1 MTGAGTDRLDRGT
14 LLALVAMSLG
24 VFLIANDFTA
34 LSVALPVIERDFD
47 TGVDTVQWVINGYAL
62 SFGVLIVTGGRLADM
77 FGRRR
82 LFFIGA
88 AIFAGFSLMAAV
100 APSIGALLAARALM
114 GVGGAI
120 MWPAVLG
127 MTFAALPERKAG
139 LAGGLIL
146 GVAGL
151 GNATGPLLGGVLT
164 DQASWRWVF
173 LVNVPVALVAVL
185 VTWRYIHQPAE
196 RDPRDRVDY
205 AGVVT
210 LTASLVA
217 LLLAL
222 DLATE
227 RGFDD
232 PQIWAL
238 LAGSVVAMGAFAIAE
253 RRAGRNALVPRD
265 VMGSR
270 EFSSA
275 CVAVLCT
282 SVTFF
287 AALLYIPQ
295 FVQKLLG
302 YTPLEAGAA
311 LLPLMGTFALVSFIS
326 GSLYARVGAKPILTV
341 GSAGMCAG
349 VLLLSFVQ
357 EDSGYLALLPGM
369 IVLGVGAGFFLST
382 VTTAAV
388 TVLDPSRSSLAGAI
402 LYMFQVAGGSIGLG
416 LTTTVFASASQR
428 QLAEDV
434 RAVGAGISD
443 AEVRDVQGVLSG
455 TDPAAQVLAEFPGR
469 ARQITDLVGDAFVHG
484 MQWGFRVDA
493 AIAAVGVLVTIL
505 FVGGSQRATSSKPE
519 PAEEGAAA

>member
-1 MTGAGTDRLDRGT
+1 MTGAGTDRLERGT
-14 LLALVAMSLG
+14 LLALVAMSFG

-34 LSVALPVIERDFD
+34 LSVALPAIEHEFD

-88 AIFAGFSLMAAV
+88 GIFAGFSLVAGL
-100 APSIGALLAARALM
+100 APSIGVLLAARALM
-114 GVGGAI
+114 AVGGAI
-120 MWPAVLG
+120 MWPAILG

-146 GVAGL
+146 GVAGI
-151 GNATGPLLGGVLT
+151 GNAAGPLLGGVLT
-164 DQASWRWVF
+164 DSASWRWVF
-173 LVNVPVALVAVL
+173 FVNVPVALFAVL
-185 VTWRYIHQPAE
+185 VTWRFIHQPAE

-205 AGVVT
+205 AGVLT

-222 DLATE
+222 DFATE

-232 PQIWAL
+232 PEIWAL
-238 LAGSVVAMGAFAIAE
+238 LGVSAVAMGAFALAE

-265 VMGSR
+265 VMGTR

-275 CVAVLCT
+275 CLAVLLT
-282 SVTFF
+282 SATFF
-287 AALLYIPQ
+287 AALLYLPQ

-302 YTPLEAGAA
+302 YSPLEAGAA
-311 LLPLMGTFALVSFIS
+311 LLPLMATFALVSFVS
-326 GSLYARVGAKPILTV
+326 GSLYARIGAKPILTV
-341 GSAGMCAG
+341 GASGMCAG
-349 VLLLSFVQ
+349 ILLLSFVQ
-357 EDSGYLALLPGM
+357 EDSGYLALVPGM
-369 IVLGVGAGFFLST
+369 VVLGMGAGFFIST

-388 TVLDPSRSSLAGAI
+388 TVLDPSRASLAGAI
-402 LYMFQVAGGSIGLG
+402 LYMFQVAGGSLGLG
-416 LTTTVFASASQR
+416 LTTTVFAAASQH
-428 QLAEDV
+428 QLADDL
-434 RAVGAGISD
+434 RALGAGISD
-443 AEVRDVQGVLSG
+443 GEVRDVQQVLAG
-455 TDPAAQVLAEFPGR
+455 TDPAAQVIAQFPGK
-469 ARQITDLVGDAFVHG
+469 ASQITDLVGDAFVHG

-493 AIAAVGVLVTIL
+493 ALAAAGVLVTVL
-505 FVGGSQRATSSKPE
+505 FVGGPLRAPATEPQ